1 MNPASFLIAP
11 LFNYTWCVPA
21 MVEIA
26 RAQGCKV
33 VSLAVRL
40 GASRPAVREAL
51 DQLTAL
57 DLVQRNP
64 GYGHPLRPEYIL
76 TPRGERLA
84 PAALALL
91 NAIDESPARELCL
104 RKWSVPVLVS
114 LVDGPLRFSR
124 IAASL
129 PRVTHRA
136 LASVLKALAA
146 AGLVARR
153 VEQGHPPAVVYTLR
167 REATSI
173 ATAGHTLAM
182 AMRGR

>member
-1 MNPASFLIAP
+1 MVPASFLLAP
-11 LFNYTWCVPA
+11 LFTYTWCIPA

-40 GASRPAVREAL
+40 GASRPALREAL
-51 DQLTAL
+51 DQLTKL

-76 TPRGERLA
+76 TPRGEYMA
-84 PAALALL
+84 PAATALL
-91 NAIDESPARELCL
+91 TAIDNGPARELCL

-124 IAASL
+124 IASAL

-136 LASVLKALAA
+136 LASVLKALVE

-153 VEQGHPPAVVYTLR
+153 VEHGHPPAVVYTLSG
-167 REATSI
+167 EAMSI
-173 ATAGHTLAM
+173 ATAGHALALTLREA
-182 AMRGR
+182 